1 MLWQVATQNDLFMG
15 NMIQGDAS
23 SGYLPVIYKFQS
35 DTWTPSNTDS
45 RYPRLRSSKT
55 YNGNNNY
62 QQSDFWLVNAA
73 YIHLKNLS
81 VGYDFKNRLLKR
93 TAWLTKCNLA
103 LSGYNLLT
111 FSPASKFGMDP
122 EIGNGNLYTYP
133 VSRVYSISIN
143 LGF

>member
-1 MLWQVATQNDLFMG
+1 MRTISVLSANL
-15 NMIQGDAS
+15 NA
-23 SGYLPVIYKFQS
+23 Y
-35 DTWTPSNTDS
+35 
-45 RYPRLRSSKT
+45 YPRPIFDENK
-55 YNGNNNY
+55 NNQKQTRY
-62 QQSDFWLVNAA
+62 LQNAA
-73 YIHLKNLS
+73 YIRLKNLS

-111 FSPASKFGMDP
+111 FSPSSKFGMDP